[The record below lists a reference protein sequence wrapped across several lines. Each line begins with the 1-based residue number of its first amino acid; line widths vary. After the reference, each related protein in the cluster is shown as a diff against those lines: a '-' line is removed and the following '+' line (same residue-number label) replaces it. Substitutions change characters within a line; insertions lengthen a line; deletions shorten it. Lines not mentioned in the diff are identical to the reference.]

1 MPEKYCGWIVELS
14 PELQMFFSWVPDPSA
29 KNFCKCNLI
38 KLLDIYIY
46 NPFAVAVRHNVS

>member
-1 MPEKYCGWIVELS
+1 MPEEYCGWIVELS